1 MFKCWELCVTVA
13 SAVFKA
19 THSSAI
25 ISMGVVWVA
34 CWIVFFGIDKVLL
47 ETFVTLDFHLL
58 LLLFPECVYIIERK
72 IPL

>member
-1 MFKCWELCVTVA
+1 
-13 SAVFKA
+13 
-19 THSSAI
+19 
-25 ISMGVVWVA
+25 MGVVWVA